1 MGSGSNGPAS
11 GLLGP
16 SGLRPIHRLSWIP
29 GDGWLMHSIFQLLLA
44 VKDHLDWFRIGF
56 LDHSRLGLLA
66 IIPFAL
72 QFGGAPTCA
81 AATDADRQHRN
92 LLQRLRLYRDG
103 LEKSALRLKLDEAI
117 AIGLRENPSLREA
130 HAAIQESD
138 WTLVAIQREWWP
150 SLRGG
155 SNSPG
160 ILGWTSTTNSER
172 IRGATGW
179 NETITLKN
187 GQASLPLLN
196 LNWEFFDPSRN
207 SRIQATSSEIAAR
220 RFLFLVEARTLILEI
235 QQAYYALQEQYQL
248 EQSYRQ
254 LEQQVSRLAEAGI
267 IKSDDPGQLDQLLT
281 QRLGLLIKR
290 ISIHQRVIQA
300 AAVLAQSLSLPPG
313 QLALPAD
320 PLSQQGAWEQPL
332 ALSLEQ
338 ALRQREEIQV
348 SLATATAAGWSAR
361 ARQRRYLPRLSLA
374 GQLSNPTQIS
384 TSGPLLNQAQQTDSV
399 NQAFQTQ
406 LGLGFDWTL
415 FDGGILA
422 AEAEALRSRSRQ
434 GLAKADL
441 ERLRVTRQV
450 QDNQAQLINSLILI
464 KAAADQLSVAGQ
476 SLRAAGR
483 EYLNGRGDATRVV
496 QSSNAYRDAFETSF
510 ASLRQHNSAVA
521 ALYRHVARWPEGTQ
535 ALLNRA
541 YPGLELPP
549 RRPAPP

>member
-1 MGSGSNGPAS
+1 MVA
-11 GLLGP
+11 
-16 SGLRPIHRLSWIP
+16 SGLRPVRRLSWTP
-29 GDGWLMHSIFQLLLA
+29 GGGRLMLSFFQQLLVLRGR
-44 VKDHLDWFRIGF
+44 LDWLRMRW
-56 LDHSRLGLLA
+56 LSYYRLSLIAL
-66 IIPFAL
+66 IPLAL
-72 QFGGAPTCA
+72 QLGGSPTRA
-81 AATDADRQHRN
+81 ASTEADLQYRN

-103 LEKSALRLKLDEAI
+103 LEKSARRLGLAEAI
-117 AIGLRENPSLREA
+117 AIGLRDNPSLREA

-155 SNSPG
+155 SSAPG
-160 ILGWTSTTNSER
+160 VLGWTWATSSER
-172 IRGATGW
+172 IRSVTGW
-179 NETITLKN
+179 NETLTIKT
-187 GQASLPLLN
+187 GQASLPSLN
-196 LNWEFFDPSRN
+196 LNWQFFDPSRN
-207 SRIQATSSEIAAR
+207 ASIQASRSEIAAR
-220 RFLFLVEARTLILEI
+220 RFLFLVDARALVLEI
-235 QQAYYALQEQYQL
+235 QRAYYALQEQYQL

-267 IKSDDPGQLDQLLT
+267 IKADDSGQLDQLLT

-300 AAVLAQSLSLPPG
+300 AAALAQSLSLPPG

-338 ALRQREEIQV
+338 ALRQREEIEANL
-348 SLATATAAGWSAR
+348 STATADGWSAR

-374 GQLSNPTQIS
+374 GQVSNPSQIT
-384 TSGPLLNQAQQTDSV
+384 TSGPLLNAAQQADSV
-399 NQAFQTQ
+399 NQSFQTQ
-406 LGLGFDWTL
+406 VGLGFDWTL

-450 QDNQAQLINSLILI
+450 QDNQAELINSLILI
-464 KAAADQLSVAGQ
+464 QAGADQLSVAGQ
-476 SLRAAGR
+476 SFRAAGR
-483 EYLNGRGDATRVV
+483 EYLNGRADATRVV
-496 QSSNAYRDAFETSF
+496 QSSNAYRDAFETYF

>member
-1 MGSGSNGPAS
+1 
-11 GLLGP
+11 
-16 SGLRPIHRLSWIP
+16 
-29 GDGWLMHSIFQLLLA
+29 
-44 VKDHLDWFRIGF
+44 
-56 LDHSRLGLLA
+56 
-66 IIPFAL
+66 L
-72 QFGGAPTCA
+72 QYT
-81 AATDADRQHRN
+81 N

-103 LEKSALRLKLDEAI
+103 LEKASRRLKLAEAI

-138 WTLVAIQREWWP
+138 WTLVAIQRESWP

-155 SNSPG
+155 TSAPG
-160 ILGWTSTTNSER
+160 VLGWTWATTSER
-172 IRGATGW
+172 IRAATGW
-179 NETITLKN
+179 NETLTLKT
-187 GQASLPLLN
+187 GQASLPSLN
-196 LNWEFFDPSRN
+196 LNWQFFDPSRN
-207 SRIQATSSEIAAR
+207 SNIQASRSEIAAR
-220 RFLFLVEARTLILEI
+220 RFLFLVDARTLVMQI

-254 LEQQVSRLAEAGI
+254 LEQQVSRLADAGI
-267 IKSDDPGQLDQLLT
+267 IRTDDPGQLDQLLT

-290 ISIHQRVIQA
+290 ISTHQRVIQA
-300 AAVLAQSLSLPPG
+300 AAALAQSLGLPPG

-320 PLSQQGAWEQPL
+320 PLSQEGVWEQPL

-338 ALRQREEIQV
+338 ALRQREEIQAN
-348 SLATATAAGWSAR
+348 LATATADGWSAR

-384 TSGPLLNQAQQTDSV
+384 TSGPLLNAAQQTDSV
-399 NQAFQTQ
+399 NQSFQTQ
-406 LGLGFDWTL
+406 VGIGFDWTL

-422 AEAEALRSRSRQ
+422 AEAEALRSRSKQ

-450 QDNQAQLINSLILI
+450 QDNQAELINSLILI
-464 KAAADQLSVAGQ
+464 EAGADQLSVAGQ
-476 SLRAAGR
+476 SFRAAGR

-496 QSSNAYRDAFETSF
+496 QASNAYRDAFETYF

-535 ALLNRA
+535 DLLNSA
-541 YPGLELPP
+541 YPGLALEP
-549 RRPAPP
+549 RRPVAP